1 MGSAMDPAALR
12 NSLDLLLAELGR
24 MAGIEGLA
32 TNEQGVCILVFAPGT
47 HLNLMADPST
57 GHVVLWSP
65 LGDLPAGRRAET
77 LELLMRANLFWNG
90 TQGATVG
97 LMPQSDEVVLACRLP
112 LDGLGVEA
120 LRRAVE
126 LMVESAEDLVRR
138 IGDAG
143 AAATAAT
150 AAAPEP
156 DPFLLH
162 AMAIRG

>member
-1 MGSAMDPAALR
+1 MEAAALR
-12 NSLDLLLAELGR
+12 NTLDGLLADFGR
-24 MAGIEGLA
+24 TAGIEGLA
-32 TNEQGVCILVFAPGT
+32 TNEQGVCILVFDPGT

-57 GHVVLWSP
+57 GTVVLWSP

-77 LELLMRANLFWNG
+77 LELLMRANLFWKG

-97 LMPQSDEVVLACRLP
+97 LMPDSDEAVLAYRLP
-112 LDGLGVEA
+112 LEGLGVEA
-120 LRRAVE
+120 LRGAIE

-143 AAATAAT
+143 TAPAVPT
-150 AAAPEP
+150 GAPEP
-156 DPFLLH
+156 DPIMLH